1 MQTPNLALPLLA
13 AAQAQKHVTH
23 NEALALLDAIVHLA
37 VAGVADAPPEDA
49 APGLRLLVGDAPSG
63 AFAGHAG
70 AIALCDEGAWRVLV
84 PRAGWSVLVEA
95 TGALLVHDGSL
106 FRPISDFVPAL
117 EEVPRL
123 GIGTA
128 PDDLNRL
135 AAKVNAALFT
145 ARTIAEGGTG
155 DLRFVLNKESA
166 GATVSQL
173 YQSAWGG
180 RAETGL
186 VGDENFHVRVSG
198 DGATW
203 HDAIVCERESGGVRF
218 PSGILDLH
226 AGARNLLINS
236 GFAIDQ
242 RGFGGGA
249 LAAGAYGFD
258 RWKAG
263 AGGAT
268 LARAWDGT
276 ITLTGTLEQVVESA
290 DLAGEI
296 VTISLDS
303 PSAPLAIALGAAG
316 DLATAT
322 ITAGTGRRGVS
333 LQVPWSVHGHLTL
346 RITASAPTTFR
357 RVQLE
362 TGPVASAYERRPR
375 AVEEALCQR
384 YCHVLGP
391 GLPNRPIGTTAGRH
405 STLHNAL
412 VRFPASMRA
421 PPTCTASVPGSFS
434 VEIDAG
440 TEVFEHVLTAMTF
453 VAATREA
460 AHFTVSPGYQITRG
474 RPGILRSFNAN
485 ARLAFEAEL

>member
-1 MQTPNLALPLLA
+1 MQTQNLALPLLA

-23 NEALALLDAIVHLA
+23 NEALALLDALVHLA
-37 VAGVADAPPEDA
+37 VAGVADVPPQDPT
-49 APGLRLLVGDAPSG
+49 PGLRLLVGDAPSG
-63 AFAGHAG
+63 PFAGHAG
-70 AIALCDEGAWRVLV
+70 AIAFFDEGAWRILA

-95 TGALLVHDGSL
+95 PGVLLVHDGTA
-106 FRPISDFVPAL
+106 FRPISHFAPAI
-117 EEVPRL
+117 EELPRL

-135 AAKVNAALFT
+135 AVKVNAALFT
-145 ARTIAEGGTG
+145 ARQLGEGGTG

-198 DGATW
+198 DGAIW

-218 PSGILDLH
+218 PSGILGLH
-226 AGARNLLINS
+226 AGARNLLINP

-263 AGGAT
+263 AGGAS

-276 ITLTGTLEQVVESA
+276 ITLEGSVEQVVESA

-296 VTISLDS
+296 VTLSLDA
-303 PSAPLAIALGAAG
+303 PSAPLAIALGAGA
-316 DLATAT
+316 DLASAT
-322 ITAGTGRRGVS
+322 IPAGTGRRRAS
-333 LQVPWSVHGHLTL
+333 LQVPWSVHGHLTV

-375 AVEEALCQR
+375 ALEEALCQR
-384 YCHVLGP
+384 YCHVIGP
-391 GLPNRPIGTTAGRH
+391 GLPNGPIGVTAGRQ

-412 VRFPASMRA
+412 VRFPVPMRA

-434 VEIDAG
+434 IEIDAG
-440 TEVFEHVLTAMTF
+440 TDVFEHVLTAMTF
-453 VAATREA
+453 VTASREI
-460 AHFTVSPGYQITRG
+460 AHFSVSPGYHIARG
-474 RPGILRSFNAN
+474 RPGILRAFNAS